1 MHRYFSHML
10 QFPHLKLI
18 LGKWMRFQLMQQL
31 NKAEQKG
38 IAVALHQKVI
48 PKERWDR
55 TNLKEEDKIT
65 IITATQGG

>member
-1 MHRYFSHML
+1 MIIWVNQQPQEVVSPISL
-10 QFPHLKLI
+10 L
-18 LGKWMRFQLMQQL
+18 QLMKQL

>member
-1 MHRYFSHML
+1 MIIWVNQQPQEVIPPISL
-10 QFPHLKLI
+10 Q
-18 LGKWMRFQLMQQL
+18 QLMQQL

-55 TNLKEEDKIT
+55 TKLKEEDKIT

>member
-1 MHRYFSHML
+1 MIIWVNQQPQEVVSPISL
-10 QFPHLKLI
+10 L
-18 LGKWMRFQLMQQL
+18 QLMQQL

-38 IAVALHQKVI
+38 FAVALHQKVI

>member
-1 MHRYFSHML
+1 MIIWVNQQPQEVVSPISL
-10 QFPHLKLI
+10 L
-18 LGKWMRFQLMQQL
+18 QLMQHL

>member
-1 MHRYFSHML
+1 MIIWVNQQPQEVVSPISL
-10 QFPHLKLI
+10 L
-18 LGKWMRFQLMQQL
+18 QLMQQL

-65 IITATQGG
+65 NINKKNKK

>member
-1 MHRYFSHML
+1 MIIWVNQQPQEVVSPISL
-10 QFPHLKLI
+10 L
-18 LGKWMRFQLMQQL
+18 QLMQQL

>member
-1 MHRYFSHML
+1 MIIWVNKQPQEVIFPISL
-10 QFPHLKLI
+10 Q
-18 LGKWMRFQLMQQL
+18 QLMQQL

-38 IAVALHQKVI
+38 IAVALHQKVR
-48 PKERWDR
+48 PKERCDR

>member
-1 MHRYFSHML
+1 MIIWVNKQPQEVIFPISL
-10 QFPHLKLI
+10 Q
-18 LGKWMRFQLMQQL
+18 QLMQQL

>member
-1 MHRYFSHML
+1 MIIWVNQQPQEVIPPISL
-10 QFPHLKLI
+10 Q
-18 LGKWMRFQLMQQL
+18 QLMQQL

>member
-1 MHRYFSHML
+1 MIIWVNQQPQEVVTPISL
-10 QFPHLKLI
+10 L
-18 LGKWMRFQLMQQL
+18 QLMQQL

>member
-1 MHRYFSHML
+1 MIIWVNQQPQEVVPPISL
-10 QFPHLKLI
+10 L
-18 LGKWMRFQLMQQL
+18 QLMQQL